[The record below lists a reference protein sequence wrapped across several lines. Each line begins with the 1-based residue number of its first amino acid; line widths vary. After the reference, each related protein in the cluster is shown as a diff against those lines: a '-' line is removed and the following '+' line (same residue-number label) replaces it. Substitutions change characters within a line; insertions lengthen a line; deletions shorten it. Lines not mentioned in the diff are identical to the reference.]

1 MLWWVGPLKLRNEP
15 THWGYTMHSDHD
27 HHHGLPGD
35 FGKAFAIGIA
45 LNVTYVVVQVL
56 FGLVAHSLALLSDA
70 GHNLSDV
77 LGLLLAW
84 GATMLARKRP
94 TAHYTYGFRRST
106 ILASLANA
114 TLLLV
119 AIGCITWEAVRRFGA
134 QEHVAGTTVIWV
146 AACGVVVN
154 WLSAMLFMAGRKQD
168 LNVRGAFLHMA
179 ADAAVS
185 AGVVVAGIL
194 ILLTRWW
201 WLDPAVSLIINAVVV
216 WGTWGLLRDSAN
228 MAMDAVPPG
237 IDYASVQSYFRQL
250 SSVADFHHLHVWALS
265 TTETAL
271 TVHLVKPDPEG
282 DDALLN
288 RISRELSS
296 RFGISHATIQF
307 ERKRTAIVS
316 AIQSGETDCVQ
327 KGSTVQGMPNANG
340 CA

>member
-1 MLWWVGPLKLRNEP
+1 
-15 THWGYTMHSDHD
+15 MHSDHD

-35 FGKAFAIGIA
+35 LGKAFAIGIA

-114 TLLLV
+114 MLLLV

-134 QEHVAGTTVIWV
+134 QERVAGTTVIWV

-194 ILLTRWW
+194 ILLTKWW

-216 WGTWGLLRDSAN
+216 WSTWGLLRDSVN

-237 IDYASVQSYFRQL
+237 IDYASVQNYFRQL
-250 SSVADFHHLHVWALS
+250 SGVADFHHLHVWALS

-296 RFGISHATIQF
+296 RFSISHATIQF
-307 ERKRTAIVS
+307 ERKSTAIAS
-316 AIQSGETDCVQ
+316 AIQRGETDCVQ
-327 KGSTVQGMPNANG
+327 KGSAAQGMPGAND